1 MLPAGKTS
9 NQQHSQAGFIF
20 RSFLSW
26 VLFRCQSKELE
37 VHISAQPATP
47 SSSPDLS
54 EERAV
59 TYICSPVCVGLPK
72 PPSIAPLRFMGFIT
86 GSTLIYWERCP
97 ERQPQASSKA
107 SKRGHGAGT
116 KLPRA
121 FKSSPTFVS
130 ALPPG
135 RCPGGGRTR
144 RLQRAAGS
152 CRAGIHWE
160 AFLPGNYF
168 LPAGCGGSKHS

>member
-1 MLPAGKTS
+1 MAGFERGEGCDL
-9 NQQHSQAGFIF
+9 HSQPSLCRAPQTPQH
-20 RSFLSW
+20 
-26 VLFRCQSKELE
+26 C
-37 VHISAQPATP
+37 PASLYRVYHGVDAHP
-47 SSSPDLS
+47 LQML
-54 EERAV
+54 
-59 TYICSPVCVGLPK
+59 CPK
-72 PPSIAPLRFMGFIT
+72 RRPR
-86 GSTLIYWERCP
+86 
-97 ERQPQASSKA
+97 ASSKA
-107 SKRGHGAGT
+107 SKLGHGAGT

-168 LPAGCGGSKHS
+168 LPAGCGGSKHSCAGWQAGGEPRPAARH